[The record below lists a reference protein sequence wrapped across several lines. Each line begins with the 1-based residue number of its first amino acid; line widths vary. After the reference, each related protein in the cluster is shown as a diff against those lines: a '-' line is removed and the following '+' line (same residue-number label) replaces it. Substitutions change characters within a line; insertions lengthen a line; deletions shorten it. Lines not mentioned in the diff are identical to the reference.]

1 MPLSALQATHY
12 VRPLLAETA
21 VLQIY
26 LVELV
31 AAIPQPLPD
40 QCSALLF
47 LATLPV
53 VLTKEAGTCY
63 DGYYFITDKHRRLL
77 SEWFYM

>member
-1 MPLSALQATHY
+1 MPLSALQATPY
-12 VRPLLAETA
+12 VQPLLAETA

-26 LVELV
+26 LVELA
-31 AAIPQPLPD
+31 AAIPLPLPD

-53 VLTKEAGTCY
+53 V
-63 DGYYFITDKHRRLL
+63 
-77 SEWFYM
+77 